1 MLEVSNNP
9 GGLATGIGAS
19 GNAQVAVTNSTIFVS
34 ASGGSINRKDP
45 FIGVAA
51 FNSGTRVDLADT
63 SVYVRASL
71 NSAGGFTNAYG
82 LNAGSGS
89 VITMSNGVLQVDA
102 GLTGGTAHSIGA
114 LATGSGS
121 LISLADVL
129 LISNGDGAQGLV
141 VNQGGSAV
149 VRGGYISSEG
159 DAVTVGAGGG
169 SATLLDTWVSSSAD
183 NAITLQVLDT
193 GGASAVLAMD
203 GTHIIT
209 SGVNSVGARVDGPAA
224 ELLVSNGSFGTTGEG
239 GIGVQAVGGGSAK
252 LLNAP
257 VYTEGANS
265 RALQAGAA
273 GDSATS
279 TLVFQGGKVQ
289 ASGAGAVG
297 ALIAAGG
304 DATFID
310 TSIQAIGADGA
321 ALLLQNGA
329 LAATARVSNSVLNS
343 TDGAAIEVV
352 ADPAVRAAAVPVQ
365 VSLLNGTQ
373 VSSGTGVLLNAGA
386 DTQTSLAMNGGVHAV
401 GDIVANGNA
410 IVDVSLENRSLWNG
424 TTSTVR
430 NLSLDAGS
438 QWQMAGSSTV
448 QNLSH
453 AGLVSFADPAG
464 GNYHTLT
471 VQGDIA
477 GQNGVVALNTVLNE
491 GGALANQHTNRLLV
505 EGNATGTT
513 LIEVKPTGT
522 GALTDLRKS
531 GVVDADEGISIVQ
544 VGGDSHAGAFALKGG
559 YVAAGPWQYT
569 LHAFGPGETDP
580 SQSLLPGGGLNWDYR
595 LGNTFVC
602 EGGCE
607 PGEPGDPGEIDKPE
621 GPGEPEVP
629 NPGRIAVVPQIPSY
643 LVAPTALFNYGSRT
657 LDTLHQRLGELRNI
671 AGKSDDQLGGE
682 VFARV
687 LGGQLKYRSDLS
699 FNDYGYDFEQQMN
712 TLQAGG
718 SLVKWHTGD
727 STMRAGWAIDLGTT
741 RVTPQAADGESH
753 ANYTAY
759 GVSGWLTWQQASGFY
774 VDAVLGAQRFSG
786 DVSTTLRGSNVAKIH
801 ADMWTASLEVGYPFA
816 VGKGWSVEPQA
827 QVTRQWLNF
836 KNFNDVDGLTTHI
849 ASAAQTTGRVGVRVA
864 KTDEPKFAPYLRA
877 DLVRSIGGRPQVT
890 VASEA
895 WNVSETFSGGRLG
908 ASYRVGAGASSQFAN
923 NVSLYGEATYQH
935 GMGSAGLRGWAANAG
950 VRWNF

>member
-1 MLEVSNNP
+1 VTTGDQSD
-9 GGLATGIGAS
+9 GVLATHEAILQTNGGSIQTYGANANGVYLGTGFTGVGSSASMNGTAITTHGAGAS
-19 GNAQVAVTNSTIFVS
+19 GLFVS
-34 ASGGSINRKDP
+34 QSEAFFANASIATNGADAPAVWAASGNTAILLGQDDVISTQ
-45 FIGVAA
+45 GA
-51 FNSGTRVDLADT
+51 NSD
-63 SVYVRASL
+63 
-71 NSAGGFTNAYG
+71 G
-82 LNAGSGS
+82 LRSG
-89 VITMSNGVLQVDA
+89 NP
-102 GLTGGTAHSIGA
+102 LTGEAGT
-114 LATGSGS
+114 LT
-121 LISLADVL
+121 L
-129 LISNGDGAQGLV
+129 
-141 VNQGGSAV
+141 QGGAV
-149 VRGGYISSEG
+149 RVSG
-159 DAVTVGAGGG
+159 DAASGVQVHAGA
-169 SATLLDTWVSSSAD
+169 SATLLDTSIQASGTNGSALSMVGKEGAAATAQIS
-183 NAITLQVLDT
+183 NSKLHSAQAAAIQV
-193 GGASAVLAMD
+193 GGAS
-203 GTHIIT
+203 
-209 SGVNSVGARVDGPAA
+209 
-224 ELLVSNGSFGTTGEG
+224 G
-239 GIGVQAVGGGSAK
+239 GQVA
-252 LLNAP
+252 
-257 VYTEGANS
+257 
-265 RALQAGAA
+265 
-273 GDSATS
+273 
-279 TLVFQGGKVQ
+279 
-289 ASGAGAVG
+289 
-297 ALIAAGG
+297 
-304 DATFID
+304 ID
-310 TSIQAIGADGA
+310 
-321 ALLLQNGA
+321 
-329 LAATARVSNSVLNS
+329 
-343 TDGAAIEVV
+343 
-352 ADPAVRAAAVPVQ
+352 
-365 VSLLNGTQ
+365 LLNGTQ

-386 DTQTSLAMNGGVHAV
+386 GTQTSLAMNGGVHAV